1 MEEEENRNDKI
12 GNDNDDCND
21 NVDMITTIMIITAL
35 INDKKKRKRCIP
47 EKMKERGKI
56 QYYRRE
62 ITAGGGNEIKA

>member
-1 MEEEENRNDKI
+1 MIKLAMI
-12 GNDNDDCND
+12 TMIAMIMLTL
-21 NVDMITTIMIITAL
+21 MITTIMIITAL